1 MHFWK
6 NIRIFFDEEQTEYY
20 SICDAGANIMAIPV
34 TAANDEMIGAVV
46 EALSAYSWRTVLPA
60 YYEIALSAKSARD
73 EESVE
78 MIDLVLASRVIDF
91 AYLYDGWTGW
101 VFKLADFIKTEGAF
115 SSTYAKYEKSMQN
128 YYDKV
133 LEFFYEE

>member
-1 MHFWK
+1 
-6 NIRIFFDEEQTEYY
+6 
-20 SICDAGANIMAIPV
+20 MAIPV
-34 TAANDEMIGAVV
+34 TATNDEMIGAVV

-78 MIDLVLASRVIDF
+78 MIDLVLSSRVIDF

-101 VFKLADFIKTEGAF
+101 VFRWNTMHVSGWVFKLADFVKAEGAF
-115 SSTYAKYEKSMQN
+115 ASTYTKHEKAMQT